1 MPKHDRSGRNISKAT
16 QLKYAREKDCSN
28 TKKKSIKERR
38 MKRHVFRLQRAKAK
52 YALAMTYN
60 CSYPFDTIYVCTC

>member
-16 QLKYAREKDCSN
+16 QLKYAREKNCSN
-28 TKKKSIKERR
+28 AKVISSFGKKKKSIKERR
-38 MKRHVFRLQRAKAK
+38 MKRHVFRLQRAKVK

-60 CSYPFDTIYVCTC
+60 CSI

>member
-1 MPKHDRSGRNISKAT
+1 
-16 QLKYAREKDCSN
+16 
-28 TKKKSIKERR
+28 

>member
-1 MPKHDRSGRNISKAT
+1 MPEKRIART
-16 QLKYAREKDCSN
+16 LKLSPVSVKK
-28 TKKKSIKERR
+28 KKKSIKERR

-60 CSYPFDTIYVCTC
+60 CSI